1 MMPCRSVSGWLLAL
15 LLLTTG
21 VAAAPLRAAL
31 PTAVEGQPLPSLAPV
46 LEHSTP
52 AVVNIS
58 TTRIQKIR
66 DNPLLSDP
74 FFRRFFDIP
83 DQPRQR
89 RQHNL
94 GSGVVVNAAEGLV
107 VTNNH
112 VIQGADKI
120 TVTLRDG
127 RRLDASLIGVDPDTD
142 VAMLRIPPENLT
154 ALPMANSD
162 NLRVGDF
169 VIAIG
174 NPFGLG
180 QTVTS
185 GIVSALGR
193 SGLGIEGYEDFIQTD
208 ASINPG
214 NSGGALIN
222 LRGELVGINTA
233 IYAPSGGN
241 IGIGFAIPINM
252 ARSVMQQLIEHG
264 RVHRGRLGAQA
275 QDLTVD
281 LAKAFAI
288 KDRSKGAVV
297 VQVDKD
303 SPAARAGLKV
313 GDIVTAVNDKPIES
327 ADDLRNV
334 IGLMRV
340 GDAVRLVVQRQGQ
353 TLTLNTRV
361 AETNLR
367 TIGGETLHPR
377 LEGLELGN
385 IPESSPYY
393 GRVKGVIISDIR
405 QGSPATRSQ
414 LREGD
419 IITSVN
425 RHQVTSTEDVLRYA
439 KRNGGQLLLNIQR
452 GNGTLFLMFQ

>member
-1 MMPCRSVSGWLLAL
+1 MMPRRSVSGWLLAL
-15 LLLTTG
+15 LLLTIG
-21 VAAAPLRAAL
+21 MAAAPLQAAL
-31 PTAVEGQPLPSLAPV
+31 PSMVEGQPLPSLAPV
-46 LEHSTP
+46 LEHATP

-94 GSGVVVNAAEGLV
+94 GSGVVVDAAEGLV

-127 RRLDASLIGVDPDTD
+127 RRLDANLIGVDPDTD
-142 VAMLRIPPENLT
+142 VAMLRIPAENLA

-252 ARSVMQQLIEHG
+252 ARSIMQQLIEHG

-303 SPAARAGLKV
+303 SPAAQAGLKV

-340 GDAVRLVVQRQGQ
+340 GDSVRLVVQRQGQ

-377 LEGLELGN
+377 LEGLELSN

-393 GRVKGVIISDIR
+393 GRIKGVMISDIR
-405 QGSPATRSQ
+405 QASPANRSQ
-414 LREGD
+414 LRKGD